1 MASAELKELLEL
13 AKEAGLEGTELS
25 NFLRDERTRQRE
37 REKEE
42 REREKEER
50 EHHREREKAESDA
63 LQREADRRHEIELAR
78 LRVEDNVLNRSGQAE
93 RNIGSMG
100 SVPKLPSFDEK
111 MDDLDAYLY
120 RFEGYAT
127 MQGWPKERW
136 ASNLSALLKGN
147 ALQVFHRMSLDDSG
161 DYELLKIALL
171 NRYRLTDADFRNK
184 FRQAKPQ
191 DGESFSQFGIR
202 ITGYLDRWIE
212 LSETSLSYEGIRD
225 LLIREQTLGVGSA
238 ELRVFIEERTP
249 GSFKEMCN
257 IAEQYLKAHGKSFR
271 HWWMS
276 DKHRSEG
283 HETKGLNS
291 ENKNRF
297 SNATSKFHGRSGQAR
312 VNGQSN
318 PTAGRACWIC
328 SSVKHY
334 ARECPQNKPDRPMQS
349 SKSKVGGN
357 ATVLACE
364 EALLFKGGLKLTTK
378 QDGDLRYFEDKGGK
392 KYQVKEIVALASEQN
407 KGMITALGRVSG
419 RPDTIE
425 VLRDSGCSTMVIRE
439 DLCDPR
445 DFTGET
451 RGCVMM
457 DGRVIEVP
465 VVKKKVDTPYY
476 IGEVE
481 GVAMKA
487 PIYDLVIGNVHG
499 ARGQEDPDTSWE
511 IPTGEEI
518 TEHEMSVESQDVGP
532 AITSHEKTGGVV
544 TRLQSKNKPL
554 RPMKVAKTKIVN
566 LTSTEFK
573 KLQETDKSLDKL
585 RKRIESD
592 SVERPRQWGTEV
604 YYIDQKNGLM
614 YRQFTSPP
622 EKGSVVHKQLVLP
635 HSLRESV
642 LEVAHDSILGGYLAT
657 KKTYDRVT
665 SNFFWPG
672 AYGDVTR
679 YFQSCD
685 VCQRTAPKS
694 RCSNTFVAIAIIGE
708 PFDPGK
714 INMIKGDTEL
724 THASDSGLRAVL
736 LQEHDGVN
744 MPVMYISRKL
754 NAAETR
760 YSTMEREC
768 LALFWAT
775 KRLHVYL
782 YGTEFILEIDHQ
794 PLAFV
799 NRANINNDRVM
810 RWALHLQMYRYQV
823 RIVKGSANTTADL
836 LSRCGL

>member
-42 REREKEER
+42 REREENEGEREKEEREREKEER

-78 LRVEDNVLNRSGQAE
+78 LRIEDNVLNRSGQSQ

-136 ASNLSALLKGN
+136 ASNLSALLNGN

-171 NRYRLTDADFRNK
+171 NRYRLTDTDFRNK

-225 LLIREQTLGVGSA
+225 LLIREQILGVGSA
-238 ELRVFIEERTP
+238 ELRVFIEENSGIIQ
-249 GSFKEMCN
+249 GSVY

-283 HETKGLNS
+283 HETTGLNS

-378 QDGDLRYFEDKGGK
+378 QDGDL
-392 KYQVKEIVALASEQN
+392 
-407 KGMITALGRVSG
+407 
-419 RPDTIE
+419 
-425 VLRDSGCSTMVIRE
+425 
-439 DLCDPR
+439 
-445 DFTGET
+445 
-451 RGCVMM
+451 
-457 DGRVIEVP
+457 
-465 VVKKKVDTPYY
+465 
-476 IGEVE
+476 
-481 GVAMKA
+481 
-487 PIYDLVIGNVHG
+487 
-499 ARGQEDPDTSWE
+499 
-511 IPTGEEI
+511 
-518 TEHEMSVESQDVGP
+518 
-532 AITSHEKTGGVV
+532 
-544 TRLQSKNKPL
+544 
-554 RPMKVAKTKIVN
+554 
-566 LTSTEFK
+566 
-573 KLQETDKSLDKL
+573 
-585 RKRIESD
+585 
-592 SVERPRQWGTEV
+592 
-604 YYIDQKNGLM
+604 
-614 YRQFTSPP
+614 
-622 EKGSVVHKQLVLP
+622 
-635 HSLRESV
+635 
-642 LEVAHDSILGGYLAT
+642 
-657 KKTYDRVT
+657 
-665 SNFFWPG
+665 
-672 AYGDVTR
+672 
-679 YFQSCD
+679 
-685 VCQRTAPKS
+685 
-694 RCSNTFVAIAIIGE
+694 
-708 PFDPGK
+708 
-714 INMIKGDTEL
+714 
-724 THASDSGLRAVL
+724 
-736 LQEHDGVN
+736 
-744 MPVMYISRKL
+744 
-754 NAAETR
+754 
-760 YSTMEREC
+760 
-768 LALFWAT
+768 
-775 KRLHVYL
+775 
-782 YGTEFILEIDHQ
+782 
-794 PLAFV
+794 
-799 NRANINNDRVM
+799 
-810 RWALHLQMYRYQV
+810 
-823 RIVKGSANTTADL
+823 
-836 LSRCGL
+836 

>member
-1 MASAELKELLEL
+1 MASAELKELVEL

-50 EHHREREKAESDA
+50 EREEKEREHQREREEKEREHQREREEKEREHQREREENEREREEKERERHQEREKAESDA
-63 LQREADRRHEIELAR
+63 LQREADRHHEIELAR

-111 MDDLDAYLY
+111 VDDLDAYLY

-147 ALQVFHRMSLDDSG
+147 PIQVFHRMSLDDSG

-297 SNATSKFHGRSGQAR
+297 SNATNKFHGRSGQAR

-334 ARECPQNKPDRPMQS
+334 ARECPQTKPDRPMQS

-407 KGMITALGRVSG
+407 KGMVTAVGRVSG

-585 RKRIESD
+585 RKRLESD
-592 SVERPRQWGTEV
+592 SVERPKQWGTEV
-604 YYIDQKNGLM
+604 YYIDQKNRLM

-622 EKGSVVHKQLVLP
+622 EKGSVVHKKLVLP
-635 HSLRESV
+635 HSFARIS
-642 LEVAHDSILGGYLAT
+642 ARSSSRFDT
-657 KKTYDRVT
+657 WRP
-665 SNFFWPG
+665 PG
-672 AYGDVTR
+672 D
-679 YFQSCD
+679 
-685 VCQRTAPKS
+685 
-694 RCSNTFVAIAIIGE
+694 
-708 PFDPGK
+708 
-714 INMIKGDTEL
+714 
-724 THASDSGLRAVL
+724 
-736 LQEHDGVN
+736 
-744 MPVMYISRKL
+744 
-754 NAAETR
+754 
-760 YSTMEREC
+760 
-768 LALFWAT
+768 
-775 KRLHVYL
+775 
-782 YGTEFILEIDHQ
+782 
-794 PLAFV
+794 
-799 NRANINNDRVM
+799 
-810 RWALHLQMYRYQV
+810 
-823 RIVKGSANTTADL
+823 
-836 LSRCGL
+836 

>member
-1 MASAELKELLEL
+1 MASAELKELVEL

-37 REKEE
+37 REKED
-42 REREKEER
+42 REREKEEREREEKEGERQREREEKER
-50 EHHREREKAESDA
+50 EHHREREKAEADA

-100 SVPKLPSFDEK
+100 SVPKLPSFDEN

-171 NRYRLTDADFRNK
+171 NRYRLTDADFRIK

-212 LSETSLSYEGIRD
+212 LSDEGIRD

-297 SNATSKFHGRSGQAR
+297 SNATSKFQGRSGQAR

-357 ATVLACE
+357 ATVLVCE

-378 QDGDLRYFEDKGGK
+378 QDGDLRYFE
-392 KYQVKEIVALASEQN
+392 E
-407 KGMITALGRVSG
+407 
-419 RPDTIE
+419 
-425 VLRDSGCSTMVIRE
+425 
-439 DLCDPR
+439 
-445 DFTGET
+445 
-451 RGCVMM
+451 
-457 DGRVIEVP
+457 
-465 VVKKKVDTPYY
+465 
-476 IGEVE
+476 
-481 GVAMKA
+481 
-487 PIYDLVIGNVHG
+487 
-499 ARGQEDPDTSWE
+499 
-511 IPTGEEI
+511 
-518 TEHEMSVESQDVGP
+518 
-532 AITSHEKTGGVV
+532 
-544 TRLQSKNKPL
+544 
-554 RPMKVAKTKIVN
+554 
-566 LTSTEFK
+566 
-573 KLQETDKSLDKL
+573 
-585 RKRIESD
+585 
-592 SVERPRQWGTEV
+592 
-604 YYIDQKNGLM
+604 
-614 YRQFTSPP
+614 
-622 EKGSVVHKQLVLP
+622 
-635 HSLRESV
+635 
-642 LEVAHDSILGGYLAT
+642 
-657 KKTYDRVT
+657 
-665 SNFFWPG
+665 
-672 AYGDVTR
+672 
-679 YFQSCD
+679 
-685 VCQRTAPKS
+685 
-694 RCSNTFVAIAIIGE
+694 
-708 PFDPGK
+708 
-714 INMIKGDTEL
+714 
-724 THASDSGLRAVL
+724 
-736 LQEHDGVN
+736 
-744 MPVMYISRKL
+744 
-754 NAAETR
+754 
-760 YSTMEREC
+760 
-768 LALFWAT
+768 
-775 KRLHVYL
+775 
-782 YGTEFILEIDHQ
+782 
-794 PLAFV
+794 
-799 NRANINNDRVM
+799 
-810 RWALHLQMYRYQV
+810 
-823 RIVKGSANTTADL
+823 
-836 LSRCGL
+836 